1 MARSSYY
8 TSTNAKARRPRA
20 AHGTRP
26 QRPAPIIT
34 GRCSSHLN
42 PGVGRGSDVI
52 ETGDVAA
59 HLNIVVVGSGGG
71 YRGAGDWGGLVRVRV
86 SGQWSGESGSG
97 LGLGGAS
104 PCAESSVQSLAW

>member
-1 MARSSYY
+1 MASSYY

-34 GRCSSHLN
+34 GGCSSHLN

-71 YRGAGDWGGLVRVRV
+71 YRGAGGWGGLVRVRD
-86 SGQWSGESGSG
+86 SGQGQGQG
-97 LGLGGAS
+97 QGQDQG
-104 PCAESSVQSLAW
+104 